1 MPVHTPAVE
10 FHLAK
15 AERSA
20 EIADWDAALT
30 EVRAAVAEAERSR
43 DVQGMLTSGGFLER
57 LLDYAGS
64 ARIAAIAGR
73 LRSPSTLPEWDGT
86 ARPDKTLLV
95 IRRIR
100 HIGDQLRLAR
110 LIPLAAR
117 RVRRC
122 IVLAEPRL
130 VPLYQR
136 SYPEVDVRSTATQ
149 QESAIVEADIVAS
162 YETLWEHLGSSEQS
176 IVEGFTPLQPDPALV
191 HQFRSKYKVGGR
203 PLVGI
208 SWKSRN
214 ENKDCPLLADWAEMM
229 KSLAADF
236 VSLQYGDLKH
246 DIDALRRLSASN
258 LICDDSVDSMRDLD
272 GFAAQVSAL
281 DAVVSI
287 SNTTAHMAGALGI
300 KSVVILDDKSHLPW
314 PYYLSWSPW
323 YPSTMLIRRRR
334 RRWLEVLEEVPA
346 TIGTPNGFPINEALR
361 GSHCRALAPAT
372 PGVQD

>member
-1 MPVHTPAVE
+1 MPVHSPAVQL
-10 FHLAK
+10 HLDK
-15 AERSA
+15 AERAA

-30 EVRAAVAEAERSR
+30 EARAAVAEAERGQ

-57 LLDYAGS
+57 LLDHAGS

-130 VPLYQR
+130 VPLYRR
-136 SYPEVDVRSTATQ
+136 SYPEVDVRSTATD

-236 VSLQYGDLKH
+236 VSLQYGDLKD

-258 LICDDSVDSMRDLD
+258 LICDDGVDSMRDLD

-314 PYYLSWSPW
+314 PYDLSWSPW

-334 RRWLEVLEEVPA
+334 RSWLEVFEEVQT
-346 TIGTPNGFPINEALR
+346 TIGTPNGFPVNKALR
-361 GSHCRALAPAT
+361 GSHYRPAT
-372 PGVQD
+372 V

>member
-1 MPVHTPAVE
+1 MLVHSPAVE
-10 FHLAK
+10 RHLAE
-15 AERSA
+15 AERLA
-20 EIADWDAALT
+20 DIADWDAALT
-30 EVRAAVAEAERSR
+30 QARAAVVEAERNQ

-57 LLDYAGS
+57 LLDHAGS

-86 ARPDKTLLV
+86 GCPDKILLV

-117 RVRRC
+117 RVRSC

-130 VPLYQR
+130 VALYER
-136 SYPEVDVRSTATQ
+136 SYPEVAVRSTATD

-162 YETLWEHLGSSEQS
+162 YETLWEHLGSNEQS

-191 HQFRSKYKVGGR
+191 SQFRSKYKVGER

-208 SWKSRN
+208 SWKSTN

-236 VSLQYGDLKH
+236 VSLQYGDVGH
-246 DIDALRRLSASN
+246 DIDALRSLSGSN
-258 LICDDSVDSMRDLD
+258 LICDDSVDSMVDLD
-272 GFAAQVSAL
+272 SFAAQVSAL
-281 DAVVSI
+281 DAIVSI
-287 SNTTAHMAGALGI
+287 SNTTAHMAGALGK

-323 YPSTMLIRRRR
+323 YPSVTLTRRRQR
-334 RRWLEVLEEVPA
+334 SWLEVFEEVQA
-346 TIGTPNGFPINEALR
+346 TIGTVGRDARSARRPSG
-361 GSHCRALAPAT
+361 
-372 PGVQD
+372 